1 MYELI
6 ILWPVLSP
14 LLAIAYAIAVWF
26 RIGSIDDGVNE
37 TNRLLQS
44 LLYLEQKRHDSAVA
58 PGERSETGEG
68 SSDSQGRKASQIESY
83 GDLSNVGRLKNP
95 KP

>member
-1 MYELI
+1 MYALLLLI
-6 ILWPVLSP
+6 WPM
-14 LLAIAYAIAVWF
+14 YAILLFCAPFIAWHYLAAI
-26 RIGSIDDGVNE
+26 RNSQNE

-44 LLYLEQKRHDSAVA
+44 LLYLQQQRNDRAAA
-58 PGERSETGEG
+58 PGERNETGEG